1 MKRLTPYSWL
11 ILIIF
16 SSCLTGN
23 KVASTDKQIESLLSQ
38 MTLEEKIGMLHSNTM
53 FSSTGVP
60 RLGIPDLHYSD
71 GPHGV
76 RFEGVAN
83 GWESA
88 RWDNDACSYLP
99 ALSAFASTWNRD
111 LAQLYGEVL
120 GAECKARGKHV
131 SLAPG
136 VNIHRSLLNGRNW
149 EYFSE
154 DPFFSGELAVPYIQ
168 GVQSQ
173 GVASCVKHFA
183 LNSQAYNQYKVSVE
197 VDERT
202 LHEIYLPAFE
212 AAIQRGGAMA
222 AMAAY
227 NKVRGLWCTESPYLL
242 DTLLRDELGFD
253 GLVVSDWNAVHNTER
268 TALCGMDVEM
278 GTSIKENGKY
288 AFNKYYLADPLLKKV
303 RNGEIPEEAVNK
315 KVRNILKL
323 MIRLDL
329 IGQVPYDTTGMAA
342 KLAIPAHTKA
352 AREIAEESLVLLKN
366 SKDMLPLDPAQYKN
380 VAVIGANATEVF
392 AAGGGSTKLKAKYE
406 VTPLEGLQNL
416 LDGKARIEYAPGYQ
430 LSKKAYKVGHWF
442 TNEFDKFDE
451 ELYKKAINT
460 AAQAELVI
468 YIGGTSHEHGSD
480 CEGYDKPNL
489 KLPYQQDRLLKG
501 ILEVNPNTV
510 VVLISGGPVEIG
522 EWYNDATAL
531 LHGSFLGME
540 GGNALARTLFGA
552 VNPSGKLTTTWC
564 KRLEDMPD
572 HVFGEYPGIND
583 TVRFKEG
590 LMVGYRYF
598 DTYRVVPQFEFGYGL
613 SYTTFTYSNIKMKPV
628 WKDSDTEFAVS
639 FTITNTG
646 KRYGQE
652 IAQLYLHQNKCSV
665 ERPFKELK
673 GFTKVGLKPGESKQ
687 VTIKL
692 PRRALQYYDTESK
705 CWKDE
710 PGMFT
715 VLIGA
720 SSRDIKLQKDFELK
734 K

>member
-11 ILIIF
+11 ILILF

-23 KVASTDKQIESLLSQ
+23 KSPLIDKQAENLLSQ

-60 RLGIPDLHYSD
+60 RLGIPDLQYSD

-83 GWESA
+83 GWKSA
-88 RWDNDACSYLP
+88 QWDNDACSYLP
-99 ALSAFASTWNRD
+99 ALSALAYTWNRD

-154 DPFFSGELAVPYIQ
+154 DPYLSGELAVPYIQ

-212 AAIQRGGAMA
+212 AAIKRGGVMA

-227 NKVRGLWCTESPYLL
+227 NKVRGTWCTESPYLL

-253 GLVVSDWNAVHNTER
+253 GLVVSDWNAVHNTEQ

-278 GTSIKENGKY
+278 GTSIKENGMY
-288 AFNKYYLADPLLKKV
+288 AFNQYYLAAPLLKKV
-303 RNGEIPEEAVNK
+303 RDGDIPEEVIDK
-315 KVRNILKL
+315 KVRNILNL

-329 IGQVPYDTTGMAA
+329 IGKAPHDTTGMAA
-342 KLAIPAHTKA
+342 KLATPAHIKA
-352 AREIAEESLVLLKN
+352 AREIAEESFVLLKN
-366 SKDMLPLDPAQYKN
+366 AKDILPLNPAQYKN
-380 VAVIGANATEVF
+380 IAVIGANASEVF

-406 VTPLEGLQNL
+406 ITPLEGLQNFL
-416 LDGKARIEYAPGYQ
+416 ADKAKIEYEPGYK
-430 LSKKAYKVGHWF
+430 LKKKAYKVGHWF
-442 TNEFDKFDE
+442 TDEFDNFDND
-451 ELYKKAINT
+451 LYKKAIHT
-460 AAQAELVI
+460 AANVELVI

-480 CEGYDKPNL
+480 CEGYDKPDL
-489 KLPYQQDRLLKG
+489 KLPYQQDKLLKG

-510 VVLISGGPVEIG
+510 VVLMSGGPVEMG
-522 EWYNDATAL
+522 EWYEHAPAL
-531 LHGSFLGME
+531 LHCSFLGME
-540 GGNALARTLFGA
+540 GGNALARTLFGEA
-552 VNPSGKLTTTWC
+552 NPSGKLTTTWC
-564 KRLEDMPD
+564 KHLKDMPD
-572 HVFGEYPGIND
+572 HVFGEYPGVND
-583 TVRFKEG
+583 TVHFKEG

-598 DTYRVVPQFEFGYGL
+598 DTYHVIPQFEFGYGL
-613 SYTTFTYSNIKMKPV
+613 SYTSFAYSDIKMKPV
-628 WKDSDTEFAVS
+628 WKESDTEFTVL

-652 IAQLYLHQNKCSV
+652 IAQLYLHQTKCSV
-665 ERPFKELK
+665 KRPLKELK
-673 GFTKVGLKPGESKQ
+673 GFTKVDLKPGESKQ
-687 VTIKL
+687 VIITL
-692 PRRALQYYDTESK
+692 PRRALQYYDIKTK
-705 CWKDE
+705 HWKDE
-710 PGMFT
+710 PGIYT

-720 SSRDIKLQKDFELK
+720 SSRDIKLQKDFKLE
-734 K
+734 

>member
-99 ALSAFASTWNRD
+99 ALSALASTWNRD

-242 DTLLRDELGFD
+242 D
-253 GLVVSDWNAVHNTER
+253 
-268 TALCGMDVEM
+268 VEM

-342 KLAIPAHTKA
+342 KLAI
-352 AREIAEESLVLLKN
+352 IGIIEEFQRYATTRPGTIQECRSDWRKCN
-366 SKDMLPLDPAQYKN
+366 RSICSRRWQYK
-380 VAVIGANATEVF
+380 T
-392 AAGGGSTKLKAKYE
+392 
-406 VTPLEGLQNL
+406 
-416 LDGKARIEYAPGYQ
+416 
-430 LSKKAYKVGHWF
+430 
-442 TNEFDKFDE
+442 
-451 ELYKKAINT
+451 
-460 AAQAELVI
+460 
-468 YIGGTSHEHGSD
+468 
-480 CEGYDKPNL
+480 
-489 KLPYQQDRLLKG
+489 
-501 ILEVNPNTV
+501 
-510 VVLISGGPVEIG
+510 
-522 EWYNDATAL
+522 
-531 LHGSFLGME
+531 
-540 GGNALARTLFGA
+540 
-552 VNPSGKLTTTWC
+552 
-564 KRLEDMPD
+564 
-572 HVFGEYPGIND
+572 
-583 TVRFKEG
+583 
-590 LMVGYRYF
+590 
-598 DTYRVVPQFEFGYGL
+598 
-613 SYTTFTYSNIKMKPV
+613 
-628 WKDSDTEFAVS
+628 
-639 FTITNTG
+639 
-646 KRYGQE
+646 
-652 IAQLYLHQNKCSV
+652 
-665 ERPFKELK
+665 
-673 GFTKVGLKPGESKQ
+673 
-687 VTIKL
+687 
-692 PRRALQYYDTESK
+692 
-705 CWKDE
+705 
-710 PGMFT
+710 
-715 VLIGA
+715 
-720 SSRDIKLQKDFELK
+720 
-734 K
+734 